1 MSTGTKN
8 VNDVES
14 TIRHDEITIHGNCNF
29 DNMTHASI
37 TAINEENKINS
48 IIKVTILNDLIK
60 ECQYF
65 LEKVQKFNSNIEK
78 TKHEPDKLDYETKL
92 FETHEN
98 GKW

>member
-14 TIRHDEITIHGNCNF
+14 KIRHDEITIHRNCNF
-29 DNMTHASI
+29 DNITHAII

-48 IIKVTILNDLIK
+48 IIKVTILNYLIK

-65 LEKVQKFNSNIEK
+65 LEKVQKFNSNNEK

-92 FETHEN
+92 FKTHEN